1 MNYINPFHI
10 LSSHVRDGE
19 KIDKA
24 LLKRVKKRL
33 LSEFELMDSATIFI
47 GDNEFDKNA
56 ILQFFDKMEK
66 DQSLQEHWKIY
77 QNKPLLEFLEK
88 GDLTFFKRTNAIE
101 EIANDEKLFHYIAPY
116 LVEQFN
122 DELYDAV
129 RKMDI
134 RQTRLLSKSIQA
146 LNDKQETNAYQ
157 KTYRYLRGR
166 IQDLKLTVEDAKRP
180 KERVL
185 DSEVDNFLHP
195 SFMTVFNLLADHYF
209 ARIRNEYAMQL
220 ESLAVSL
227 HNTSRRTDM
236 AIECLEAGLELN
248 IDEDAISRLNYVLK
262 QLQTKNGKEIPKSKT
277 GERTSQRNK
286 DKEKR
291 VKQKAVFWV
300 IQGAIL
306 IWYLIGRFG

>member
-33 LSEFELMDSATIFI
+33 LSEFELMDSPTIFI

-56 ILQFFDKMEK
+56 VLQFFDKIET
-66 DQSLQEHWKIY
+66 DQALYQHWQIY

-88 GDLTFFKRTNAIE
+88 GDLTFFKRTNAIQE
-101 EIANDEKLFHYIAPY
+101 VVNDEKLFHYVSPY

-134 RQTRLLSKSIQA
+134 RQTRLLAKNIQA
-146 LNDKQETNAYQ
+146 LDNKKEINAYQ

-166 IQDLKLTVEDAKRP
+166 IHDLKVTVEDAKRP
-180 KERVL
+180 RQRVL
-185 DSEVDNFLHP
+185 DSEVEDFLHP
-195 SFMTVFNLLADHYF
+195 SFMTVFNLLTDHYF
-209 ARIRNEYAMQL
+209 ERIRNEYAIQL
-220 ESLAVSL
+220 EALSINL
-227 HNTSRRTDM
+227 HNTSRRTDL

-248 IDEDAISRLNYVLK
+248 VNEDTQNRLNYVLK
-262 QLQTKNGKEIPKSKT
+262 QLQTKNGKKIPT
-277 GERTSQRNK
+277 GKKGQRTSQRKK
-286 DKEKR
+286 DKKKR
-291 VKQKAVFWV
+291 VKESTIFWIV
-300 IQGAIL
+300 QGAIVL
-306 IWYLIGRFG
+306 WYLIKRF

>member
-10 LSSHVRDGE
+10 LSNHVRDGE

-33 LSEFELMDSATIFI
+33 LSEFELMDSATILI

-56 ILQFFDKMEK
+56 ILQFFDKIEK
-66 DQSLQEHWKIY
+66 DQALYQHWKIY

-88 GDLTFFKRTNAIE
+88 GDLTFFKRSNAIE
-101 EIANDEKLFHYIAPY
+101 EITSDEKLFHYIAPY

-129 RKMDI
+129 RKNDI

-146 LNDKQETNAYQ
+146 LNNKQETNAYQ

-180 KERVL
+180 NQRVL

-195 SFMTVFNLLADHYF
+195 SFMTVFNLLGDHYF
-209 ARIRNEYAMQL
+209 ERIRNEYAIEL
-220 ESLAVSL
+220 ESLAINL
-227 HNTSRRTDM
+227 HNTSRRTAL

-248 IDEDAISRLNYVLK
+248 LSEDTISRLNHVLK

-277 GERTSQRNK
+277 GQRTSQHNK
-286 DKEKR
+286 SKKKR
-291 VKQKAVFWV
+291 VTEKAVFWIV
-300 IQGAIL
+300 QGAIVL
-306 IWYLIGRFG
+306 WYLFKRF

>member
-47 GDNEFDKNA
+47 GENEFDKNA
-56 ILQFFDKMEK
+56 ILHFFDKIEK
-66 DQSLQEHWKIY
+66 DQALFEHWKIY

-146 LNDKQETNAYQ
+146 LDNKQETNAYQ

-185 DSEVDNFLHP
+185 DSEVDRFLHP
-195 SFMTVFNLLADHYF
+195 SFMTVFNFLADHYF
-209 ARIRNEYAMQL
+209 ERIRNEYAIEL
-220 ESLAVSL
+220 ESLAINL
-227 HNTSRRTDM
+227 HNTSRRTDL
-236 AIECLEAGLELN
+236 AIECLEAGLELHIN
-248 IDEDAISRLNYVLK
+248 EDTTKRLNYVLK
-262 QLQTKNGKEIPKSKT
+262 QLQTKNGKEIPKRKT
-277 GERTSQRNK
+277 GERTSQRK
-286 DKEKR
+286 KAKERR
-291 VKQKAVFWV
+291 VNQRTVFWIV
-300 IQGAIL
+300 QGAIL
-306 IWYLIGRFG
+306 IWYLFCRFG